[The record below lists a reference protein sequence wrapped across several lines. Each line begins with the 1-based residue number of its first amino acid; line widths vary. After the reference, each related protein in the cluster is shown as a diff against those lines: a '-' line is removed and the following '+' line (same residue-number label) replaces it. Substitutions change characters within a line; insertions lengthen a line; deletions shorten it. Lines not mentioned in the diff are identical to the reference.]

1 MTESELRAAARAY
14 LDTKDERSAL
24 VSLVLAALLR
34 LAKDEGSREGMRV
47 ILGHIGCPRV
57 AAVSADAHGS
67 LHVEEKT

>member
-24 VSLVLAALLR
+24 VSLVLAALRR
-34 LAKDEGSREGMRV
+34 LAKDEGSREG